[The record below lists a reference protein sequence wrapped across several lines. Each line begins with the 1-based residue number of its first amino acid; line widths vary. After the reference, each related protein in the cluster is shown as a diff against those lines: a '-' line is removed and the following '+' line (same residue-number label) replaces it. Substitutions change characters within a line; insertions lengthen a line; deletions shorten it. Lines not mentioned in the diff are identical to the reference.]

1 MQSLG
6 KLLVY
11 SANRIPRFECHQ
23 VGNCMFSTS
32 HALLAREKFERTR
45 ENVNIVTLGGHQ
57 HGKTWLASELSRV
70 LAAQEDGVTHK
81 TVEMIDHS
89 SSERENRNGQIFF
102 TNPLVYLLPTLWKAK
117 NCNCCKQSPNLSP
130 ILPIK
135 GLILP
140 KFY

>member
-23 VGNCMFSTS
+23 AGNCMFSTS
-32 HALLAREKFERTR
+32 HALLAKVKFERTR

-81 TVEMIDHS
+81 TAEMIDHS

-102 TNPLVYLLPTLWKAK
+102 TKSSCFPTSNALERLKSHK
-117 NCNCCKQSPNLSP
+117 IVK
-130 ILPIK
+130 K
-135 GLILP
+135 P
-140 KFY
+140 KFTFYFPT

>member
-23 VGNCMFSTS
+23 VGYCMFFSTS
-32 HALLAREKFERTR
+32 HALLAKEKFERTR

-70 LAAQEDGVTHK
+70 LAAEEDGVTHK

-89 SSERENRNGQIFF
+89 SSERENRNGDILQKI
-102 TNPLVYLLPTLWKAK
+102 LLFPY
-117 NCNCCKQSPNLSP
+117 
-130 ILPIK
+130 
-135 GLILP
+135 
-140 KFY
+140 F